1 MTKERE
7 KVVNMKTPEGYTKTN
22 QKLPEE
28 VYENFKKISSDLE
41 LRNAYIKELRV
52 ASWSLQSIA
61 DAAGISSRERVR
73 QIIEGRYKHLSSSNV
88 STDFSVPTLPL
99 KEARQLRVLVEPSE
113 KTLSKL
119 LELKPS
125 AQKVRSHSSNFRKEA
140 EQYTALINYAITV
153 EGVSVRHLGKRLGVS
168 PSALR
173 FRMARYGYITGHD
186 GKSTCYKPILDKN
199 RYVLQS

>member
-7 KVVNMKTPEGYTKTN
+7 KVVNMKTPHGYTKTN
-22 QKLPEE
+22 VKLPEE

-41 LRNAYIKELRV
+41 LRNAYIKELRA

-88 STDFSVPTLPL
+88 STDFSVPTLPM
-99 KEARQLRVLVEPSE
+99 KKVKQPRVLVEPSE
-113 KTLSKL
+113 KTLSQL
-119 LELKPS
+119 LELKPI
-125 AQKVRSHSSNFRKEA
+125 AQKVRSHSPNYRKEA
-140 EQYTALINYAITV
+140 EQYTELINHAITV

-173 FRMARYGYITGHD
+173 FRMARYGYITTHD
-186 GKSTCYKPILDKN
+186 GKSICYKPILDKN

>member
-22 QKLPEE
+22 QKLPED
-28 VYENFKKISSDLE
+28 VYENFKKISSNLE
-41 LRNAYIKELRV
+41 LRNAYIKELRA

-73 QIIEGRYKHLSSSNV
+73 QIVEGRYKHLSSSNV
-88 STDFSVPTLPL
+88 STDFFVPTLPV
-99 KEARQLRVLVEPSE
+99 KEMRQRRVLVEPSE
-113 KTLSKL
+113 STLSQL
-119 LELKPS
+119 LELKPI
-125 AQKVRSHSSNFRKEA
+125 AQKVRSHSPNFRKEA
-140 EQYTALINYAITV
+140 EQYTQLINHAITV

-173 FRMARYGYITGHD
+173 FRMARYGYITSHD

>member
-7 KVVNMKTPEGYTKTN
+7 KVVHMKTPQGHTKTKA
-22 QKLPEE
+22 KLPEE
-28 VYENFKKISSDLE
+28 VYENFKKIASDLE
-41 LRNAYIKELRV
+41 LRNAYIKELRA

-73 QIIEGRYKHLSSSNV
+73 QIVEGRYKHLSSSKV
-88 STDFSVPTLPL
+88 STDFSVPALPL
-99 KEARQLRVLVEPSE
+99 KEVKQPRVLTEPSE
-113 KTLSKL
+113 QTLSKL

-125 AQKVRSHSSNFRKEA
+125 AQKVRSHSPNFRKEA
-140 EQYTALINYAITV
+140 EQYTELINHAITV

-173 FRMARYGYITGHD
+173 FRMARYGYITTHNGN
-186 GKSTCYKPILDKN
+186 SVCYQPILDKN

>member
-1 MTKERE
+1 
-7 KVVNMKTPEGYTKTN
+7 MKTPEGYTKTN
-22 QKLPEE
+22 QKLPKE
-28 VYENFKKISSDLE
+28 VYDNFKKISSDLE

-52 ASWSLQSIA
+52 AFWSLQSIA

-88 STDFSVPTLPL
+88 STNFSVPTLPTKEL
-99 KEARQLRVLVEPSE
+99 KRRVLVEPSE

-119 LELKPS
+119 LKLKPI
-125 AQKVRSHSSNFRKEA
+125 AQKVRSHSPKFRKEA

-168 PSALR
+168 HSALR
-173 FRMARYGYITGHD
+173 FRMVRYGYNTSHK
-186 GKSTCYKPILDKN
+186 GKSICYKPILDKN

>member
-1 MTKERE
+1 
-7 KVVNMKTPEGYTKTN
+7 MKTPQGHTKTKA
-22 QKLPEE
+22 KLPEE
-28 VYENFKKISSDLE
+28 VYENFKKIASDLE
-41 LRNAYIKELRV
+41 LRNAYIKELRA

-73 QIIEGRYKHLSSSNV
+73 QIVEGRYKHLSSSKV
-88 STDFSVPTLPL
+88 STNFSVPALPL
-99 KEARQLRVLVEPSE
+99 KEVKQPRVLTEPSE
-113 KTLSKL
+113 QTLSKL

-125 AQKVRSHSSNFRKEA
+125 AQKVRSHSPNFRKEA
-140 EQYTALINYAITV
+140 EQYTELINHAITV

-173 FRMARYGYITGHD
+173 FRMARYGYITTHNGN
-186 GKSTCYKPILDKN
+186 SVCYQPILDKN

>member
-7 KVVNMKTPEGYTKTN
+7 KVVNMKTPQGHTKT
-22 QKLPEE
+22 KARLPEE
-28 VYENFKKISSDLE
+28 VYENFKKITSDLE
-41 LRNAYIKELRV
+41 LRNAYIKELR
-52 ASWSLQSIA
+52 AGSWSLQSIA

-73 QIIEGRYKHLSSSNV
+73 QIVEGRYKHLSSSKV
-88 STDFSVPTLPL
+88 STDFSVPALPL
-99 KEARQLRVLVEPSE
+99 KEVKQPRVLIEPSE
-113 KTLSKL
+113 QTLSKL

-125 AQKVRSHSSNFRKEA
+125 AQKVRSHSPNFRKEA
-140 EQYTALINYAITV
+140 EQYTELINYAITV

-173 FRMARYGYITGHD
+173 FRMARYGYITTHNGN
-186 GKSTCYKPILDKN
+186 SVCYQPILDKN

>member
-88 STDFSVPTLPL
+88 STNFSVPTLPT
-99 KEARQLRVLVEPSE
+99 KELRQLRVLVEPSE

-125 AQKVRSHSSNFRKEA
+125 AQKVRSHSPKFRKEA
-140 EQYTALINYAITV
+140 EQYTALINHAITV

-173 FRMARYGYITGHD
+173 FRMARYGYITSHD

>member
-7 KVVNMKTPEGYTKTN
+7 KVVHMKTPQGYTKTN
-22 QKLPEE
+22 AKLPEE
-28 VYENFKKISSDLE
+28 VYENFKKIASDLE
-41 LRNAYIKELRV
+41 LRNAYIKELRA

-61 DAAGISSRERVR
+61 DAAGVSSRERVR
-73 QIIEGRYKHLSSSNV
+73 QIVEGRYKHLSSSKV
-88 STDFSVPTLPL
+88 STDFSVPALPL
-99 KEARQLRVLVEPSE
+99 KEVKQPRVLTEPSE
-113 KTLSKL
+113 QTLSKL

-125 AQKVRSHSSNFRKEA
+125 AQKVRSHSPNFRKEA
-140 EQYTALINYAITV
+140 EQYTELINHAITV

-173 FRMARYGYITGHD
+173 FRMARYGYITTHNGN
-186 GKSTCYKPILDKN
+186 SVCYQPILDKN

>member
-7 KVVNMKTPEGYTKTN
+7 KVVHMKTPQGYTKTN
-22 QKLPEE
+22 AKLPED
-28 VYENFKKISSDLE
+28 VYENFKKIASDLE
-41 LRNAYIKELRV
+41 LRNAYIKELRA

-73 QIIEGRYKHLSSSNV
+73 QIVEGRYKHLSSSKV
-88 STDFSVPTLPL
+88 STDFSVPALPL
-99 KEARQLRVLVEPSE
+99 KEVKQPRVLTEPSE
-113 KTLSKL
+113 QTLSKL

-125 AQKVRSHSSNFRKEA
+125 AQKVRSHSPNFRKEA
-140 EQYTALINYAITV
+140 EQYTELINHAITV

-173 FRMARYGYITGHD
+173 FRMARYGYITTHNGN
-186 GKSTCYKPILDKN
+186 SVCYQPILDKN

>member
-7 KVVNMKTPEGYTKTN
+7 KVVHMKTPQGYTKTN
-22 QKLPEE
+22 AKLPEE
-28 VYENFKKISSDLE
+28 VYENFKKIASDLE
-41 LRNAYIKELRV
+41 LRNAYIKELRA

-73 QIIEGRYKHLSSSNV
+73 QIVEGRYKHLSSSKV
-88 STDFSVPTLPL
+88 STDFSVPALPL
-99 KEARQLRVLVEPSE
+99 KEVKQPRVLTEPSE
-113 KTLSKL
+113 QTLSKL

-125 AQKVRSHSSNFRKEA
+125 AQKVRSHSPNFRKEA
-140 EQYTALINYAITV
+140 EQYTELINHAITV

-173 FRMARYGYITGHD
+173 FRMARYGYITTHNGN
-186 GKSTCYKPILDKN
+186 SVCYQPILDKN